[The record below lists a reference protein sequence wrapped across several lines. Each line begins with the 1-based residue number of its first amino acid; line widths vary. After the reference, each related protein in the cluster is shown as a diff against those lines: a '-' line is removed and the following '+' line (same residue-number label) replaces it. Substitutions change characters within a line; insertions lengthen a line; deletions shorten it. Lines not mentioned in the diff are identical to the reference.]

1 MTPQERREWIH
12 AYEKTPQG
20 KRVRQRSYMK
30 HLAKRR
36 AYAKARYE
44 ARKAASYDKKSE
56 L

>member
-30 HLAKRR
+30 HLSKRR
-36 AYAKARYE
+36 EYARARYA
-44 ARKAASYDKKSE
+44 ARKAESHDKKCE

>member
-1 MTPQERREWIH
+1 MTPEERREWIH

-20 KRVRQRSYMK
+20 KRVRRRSYMK

-44 ARKAASYDKKSE
+44 ARKAASYDKKGE

>member
-30 HLAKRR
+30 NLAKRR

>member
-36 AYAKARYE
+36 EYARARY
-44 ARKAASYDKKSE
+44 AALNAAGYEKKSE

>member
-1 MTPQERREWIH
+1 MTPEERREWIH

-44 ARKAASYDKKSE
+44 ARKAASYDKKGE

>member
-1 MTPQERREWIH
+1 MTPQERREWIR

-30 HLAKRR
+30 HIAKRR
-36 AYAKARYE
+36 EYAKARY
-44 ARKAASYDKKSE
+44 AALKAAGYDKNGE

>member
-36 AYAKARYE
+36 EYAKARY
-44 ARKAASYDKKSE
+44 AYLKAESHDKKSE